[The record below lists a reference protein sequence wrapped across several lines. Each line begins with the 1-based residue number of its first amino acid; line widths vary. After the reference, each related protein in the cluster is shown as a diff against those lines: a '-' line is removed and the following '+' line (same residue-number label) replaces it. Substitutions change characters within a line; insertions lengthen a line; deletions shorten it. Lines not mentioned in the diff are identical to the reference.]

1 MLKVLEEK
9 EEDVNIKYT
18 TVRCPNCGQIIGE
31 VKHADGI
38 VLLRIMLQHKHNLKH
53 ELWIKKPFY
62 QS

>member
-18 TVRCPNCGQIIGE
+18 TVRFPNCGQIIGE

-38 VLLRIMLQHKHNLKH
+38 VLLRIMCRRCHKYINVHIA
-53 ELWIKKPFY
+53 E
-62 QS
+62 